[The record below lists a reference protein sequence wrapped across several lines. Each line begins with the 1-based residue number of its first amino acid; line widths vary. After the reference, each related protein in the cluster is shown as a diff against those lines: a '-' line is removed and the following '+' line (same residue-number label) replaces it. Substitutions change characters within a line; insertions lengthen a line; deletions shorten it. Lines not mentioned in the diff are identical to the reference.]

1 MEIIKCLIQKNL
13 NLKLFFKEKIV
24 FDKTSTPTLNV
35 SLNEEVQEN
44 EDQDENQ
51 SIFLEEYRN
60 EKEKN
65 QKLSRDYSDLNIDYD
80 NMLQQ
85 HETSITKYEVQI
97 EYLKVNFY

>member
-1 MEIIKCLIQKNL
+1 M
-13 NLKLFFKEKIV
+13 
-24 FDKTSTPTLNV
+24 
-35 SLNEEVQEN
+35 QEN

-97 EYLKVNFY
+97 EYLKVNFYLIYFPFF